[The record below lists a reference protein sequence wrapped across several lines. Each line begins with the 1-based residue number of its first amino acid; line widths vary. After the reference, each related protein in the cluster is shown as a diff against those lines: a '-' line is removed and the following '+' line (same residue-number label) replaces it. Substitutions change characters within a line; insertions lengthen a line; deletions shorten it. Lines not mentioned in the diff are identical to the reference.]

1 LQTFVFKDTYNTRL
15 KERYRDDPFTHL
27 DLNPNLWLEARSSS
41 EPDRNRVYDFSN
53 NMAEGLQITR
63 DVSTIGF
70 SQSVSITQTPEFEAI
85 SDQRVQARMT
95 RLDANYK

>member
-1 LQTFVFKDTYNTRL
+1 
-15 KERYRDDPFTHL
+15 
-27 DLNPNLWLEARSSS
+27 
-41 EPDRNRVYDFSN
+41 
-53 NMAEGLQITR
+53 MAEGLQITR